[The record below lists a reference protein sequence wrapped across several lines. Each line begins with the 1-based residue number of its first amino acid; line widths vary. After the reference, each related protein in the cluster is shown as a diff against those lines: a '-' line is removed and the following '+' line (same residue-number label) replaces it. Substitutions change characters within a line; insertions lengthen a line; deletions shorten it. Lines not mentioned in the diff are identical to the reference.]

1 MVGRYEE
8 HLDRLGNDGDRVGI
22 HECPVTTRRVTGYA
36 VSTVRVKH
44 ASEKENHCA
53 YDSALDDEGERR
65 YSDKGKLSRSVW
77 WSVLR
82 VWPPILSC
90 FVLCRVVKRSGH

>member
-44 ASEKENHCA
+44 ASEKENH
-53 YDSALDDEGERR
+53 
-65 YSDKGKLSRSVW
+65 
-77 WSVLR
+77 LR
-82 VWPPILSC
+82 I
-90 FVLCRVVKRSGH
+90 

>member
-1 MVGRYEE
+1 MGTGWESTNALSQRDAS
-8 HLDRLGNDGDRVGI
+8 LATPFQPSASSMQARRK
-22 HECPVTTRRVTGYA
+22 TT
-36 VSTVRVKH
+36 
-44 ASEKENHCA
+44 CA